1 MNSSLGLEMHDLAKR
16 LFPINRSL
24 TGPGVR
30 QSLAII
36 QEHLADLQIHEVN
49 SGTQAFDWE
58 IPNEW
63 AVNDAFVKDE
73 NGVRVI
79 DFNASNLHL
88 MGYSTPI
95 DKKISREELL
105 NHLHALPDQPSAIPY
120 VTSYYSKD
128 WGFCIAASEIENIG
142 SGPFHVYIDSTLSPG
157 VMNFAELIIPGQ
169 CEEEILLSTYICH
182 PSMANN
188 ELSGPVVLTFLA
200 KWLKGLPNRKYTYR
214 LILVPETVGAIYYIS
229 KHLQDLKKSVRA
241 GWVLTCLGDER
252 SFSYLPSRNGNTLAD
267 KVSKKVLSEIFP
279 EYKTYSWLSRGSDE
293 RQYCAPGVDLPIAS
307 IMRTKYGEY
316 PEYHTSLDD
325 LSLVTPNGLFGGY
338 TAIKEAITM
347 LENNQIFKSKVLCEP
362 QLGKRGL
369 YPNTGIKN
377 PGNSARNLIN
387 VLSYLDGELDIIDV
401 ATKCEL
407 SFMATLEIVQTL
419 FLADLLEKIG

>member
-1 MNSSLGLEMHDLAKR
+1 
-16 LFPINRSL
+16 
-24 TGPGVR
+24 
-30 QSLAII
+30 
-36 QEHLADLQIHEVN
+36 
-49 SGTQAFDWE
+49 
-58 IPNEW
+58 
-63 AVNDAFVKDE
+63 
-73 NGVRVI
+73 
-79 DFNASNLHL
+79 
-88 MGYSTPI
+88 
-95 DKKISREELL
+95 
-105 NHLHALPDQPSAIPY
+105 

-369 YPNTGIKN
+369 YPNTSIKN